1 MLLRDTTR
9 IKRDFWRKDMDSK
22 KHMFQY
28 LVISLEDIE
37 NELES
42 LALYDDGEDDC
53 VLKGKVEL
61 FNTALD
67 VYGLKGCVDALSMTS
82 CVLDDV
88 YKCREQVAEWFNN

>member
-1 MLLRDTTR
+1 MLLRDTAR
-9 IKRDFWRKDMDSK
+9 IKRNFGERIWIAK
-22 KHMFQY
+22 KHMLQY
-28 LVISLEDIE
+28 LVISLKDIE

-61 FNTALD
+61 FNTALG
-67 VYGLKGCVDALSMTS
+67 VYGLNGCIDALSMTN